1 MNHSLV
7 KITKLA
13 SLWFWRFAALLIIGT
28 VILLVIGRQTI
39 GSIDQLRPTLQSII
53 TDSSGLQVNLG
64 RLQGEWPRLVPILD
78 VEAVEVI
85 ADNGEVAISL
95 DHGRANLDVLNSLKY
110 GSPIWRELTVDRLVL
125 NVREDRQGRWNING
139 LDGESKTDL
148 KLILDPLF
156 YSRLIRMKLVIV
168 NLEFFSGKQLQMRS
182 DEVRLE
188 NDSDFHRA
196 ELSLRLSDQE
206 TPAYLLLE
214 GVGDPS
220 DLESFHADGYLQLN
234 GFNIS
239 QPVVELTRSLLPQ
252 LFANLKEF
260 EARTSGELWFDIHP
274 GGGLDFE
281 GELAVSEVPLDW
293 LAEVPPLENIYT
305 GITGWFTPGSDWGL
319 RLQGFD
325 FAWSDSDI
333 KPLDMVFTQRL
344 GSRWRDFDVS
354 VNRLDLNVLTDLL
367 RQTRLPADRL
377 LNIIDQVRP
386 EGSLRALTL
395 GQNEKGYYASANLQS
410 INMQNYKGAPALKG
424 VDGYLEVHG
433 QGGLFHIAD
442 SDGFDVWFTKV
453 YRDYLHVDS
462 AEGTIYLDWQS
473 EQKTLKVESEP
484 VKTVVDAGTS
494 HIMFSVEQQFHSEG
508 LPPEVNL
515 VIGGRD
521 IDASY
526 SKQYLP
532 YKMPETLRKWLKTAI
547 VGGNVKDF
555 ALAYR
560 AGAPRNDVRS
570 RTSQMLFR
578 AEDTAIDYHPD
589 WPGLRDLDTE
599 VLVDDGYVQSSISS
613 GLVGDNTIV
622 AATAEYDSAMPP
634 EQRILI
640 VDGTVTG
647 SLAHGVDFLA
657 QSPVKKNLGP
667 LASWDLAGKADS
679 RMQLRIPLG
688 IKSKNTLAKAEYTVS
703 TQLADAR
710 LAIPDSP
717 IAMTEVNGDIKF
729 SAADGLQSDNI
740 TATFWQEPLTAK
752 LYKTGSEQKI
762 AIQTEVKPESIG
774 QLVKF
779 PWPEVLVGNVAIDG
793 LLSIPPASA
802 EGGVNL
808 ALSSQLQ
815 GTEIRLPE
823 PLALSAAD
831 QRSMN
836 MTIFFTPEL
845 ARIET
850 SLGEELTAEMYF
862 SEGALT
868 QGLVLYDRADVS
880 SQPGELLVAAYMP
893 TTDLQ
898 IWMPVVELF
907 SPKSAEPRL
916 SSWEPVFDL
925 NFDRLELATFEL
937 NQIEA
942 RISASDRVTQIAFN
956 SDLAD
961 GLLELATDEQQ
972 VPRLSLSRLH
982 LPSALLEEKI
992 GQQTVDPR
1000 TFFAV
1005 DLSVDQLRVGDKD
1018 WGSIALKLRPEV
1030 SGAAFNNISG
1040 NLLGLRPGLSDAEP
1054 PTEFFWSFDGETHS
1068 SRLIGPVAVDNIG
1081 DMFVSFD
1088 IDKVVDSES
1097 GKLTFDLAWQEKPW
1111 GLSRENIT
1119 GDFDIK
1125 LTDGSFYKSAGGAGG
1140 ALKLVSLFNFANW
1153 LRRLQL
1159 DFSDVVGQNLEY
1171 NRLKGKLHFENGVAS
1186 LRDPLKMN
1194 MPSGRMSM
1202 AGDFDLVNETVDTRL
1217 VATLPVA
1224 TNLPWVVA
1232 MMGGLPAAAGVYVTS
1247 KLVEKQVDRLS
1258 SISYEVTGPW
1268 DDVKVSVDKI
1278 FAAELKGTSESG
1290 QPEKDR
1296 AVSEQTPDQ

>member
-1 MNHSLV
+1 MNASLI
-7 KITKLA
+7 KITKRA
-13 SLWFWRFAALLIIGT
+13 SLWFWRLAALLIIGT

-53 TDSSGLQVNLG
+53 TDSSGLQINLG
-64 RLQGEWPRLVPILD
+64 KLQGEWPRLVPILD

-110 GSPIWRELTVDRLVL
+110 GSPIWRELAVDQLVL
-125 NVREDRQGRWNING
+125 NVREDSQGRWNIDG

-148 KLILDPLF
+148 KFILDPLF

-168 NLEFFSGKQLQMRS
+168 NLEFFSGKQIQIRS

-234 GFNIS
+234 GFNVS
-239 QPVVELTRSLLPQ
+239 QPVVELAKSLLPQ
-252 LFANLKEF
+252 LFANLNKF
-260 EARTSGELWFDIHP
+260 EAKTSGELWFDIHP
-274 GGGLDFE
+274 GGTLDFE

-293 LAEVPPLENIYT
+293 LADVPPVEDIYS

-325 FAWSDSDI
+325 FSWSDSEV

-354 VNRLDLNVLTDLL
+354 VNRLDLSILTDLL
-367 RQTRLPADRL
+367 RQTRLPAERL
-377 LNIIDQVRP
+377 LTIIDQVRP

-395 GQNEKGYYASANLQS
+395 GQNENGYYASANLQA
-410 INMQNYKGAPALKG
+410 ITMQNYKGAPALNG
-424 VDGYLEVHG
+424 VDGYLEVHE

-442 SDGFDVWFTKV
+442 SDGFDVWFSKV

-462 AEGTIYLDWQS
+462 AEGTIYLDWQA
-473 EQKTLKVESEP
+473 EHKTLVVESEP

-494 HIMFSVEQQFHSEG
+494 HIMFSVEQQFHSKG
-508 LPPEVNL
+508 LAPEVNL
-515 VIGGRD
+515 VIGGHD
-521 IDASY
+521 IDASF

-532 YKMPETLRKWLKTAI
+532 YKMPETLTSWLKTAI

-555 ALAYR
+555 AFAYR

-589 WPGLRDLDTE
+589 WLGLRDLDAL
-599 VLVDDGYVQSSISS
+599 VLVDDGYVESSVSA
-613 GLVGDNTIV
+613 GLAGENTIV
-622 AATAEYDSAMPP
+622 AATAEYDSAKPP
-634 EQRILI
+634 AQRILI

-657 QSPVKKNLGP
+657 QSPVKKSLGP
-667 LASWDLAGKADS
+667 LVSWDLAGNAES
-679 RMQLRIPLG
+679 QLQLQIPLG
-688 IKSKNTLAKAEYTVS
+688 IKSKDNLAKAEYKVS
-703 TQLADAR
+703 TQLTDAQ

-717 IAMTEVNGDIKF
+717 IAMTEINGDIKF

-740 TATFWQEPLTAK
+740 TATLWQEPLTAR
-752 LYKTGSEQKI
+752 LYKTGAEQKI
-762 AIQTEVKPESIG
+762 AIQTEVKPESLV

-808 ALSSQLQ
+808 ALTSQLQ
-815 GTEIRLPE
+815 GTEIRLPA

-836 MTIFFTPEL
+836 MTIFFSPEL

-850 SLGEELTAEMYF
+850 ELGEELTAEMYF
-862 SEGALT
+862 SEGSLS
-868 QGLVLYDRADVS
+868 QGLVLYDRADITVQS
-880 SQPGELLVAAYMP
+880 GELLVAAYMP

-907 SPKSAEPRL
+907 SRQPAGPKL
-916 SSWEPVFDL
+916 SSWKPVFDL
-925 NFDRLELATFEL
+925 NFDRLELATFEF
-937 NQIEA
+937 NQIKA
-942 RISASDRVTQIAFN
+942 RIRSSNQITQIDFT

-961 GLLELATDEQQ
+961 GLLELAADGQG
-972 VPRLSLSRLH
+972 VPRLNLSRLNV
-982 LPSALLEEKI
+982 PSALLEEKI
-992 GQQTVDPR
+992 GQQAVDPR
-1000 TFFAV
+1000 TFLAV
-1005 DLSVDQLRVGDKD
+1005 DLSVDQLGVGDKT
-1018 WGSIALKLRPEV
+1018 WGSIALQLRPEV

-1040 NLLGLRPGLSDAEP
+1040 SLLGLRPGLSDAEP
-1054 PTEFFWSFDGETHS
+1054 PTEFFWSFDGEVHG

-1081 DMFVSFD
+1081 DMFTSFD
-1088 IDKVVDSES
+1088 IDKVVDSKS

-1111 GLSRENIT
+1111 GVSRENIS

-1125 LTDGSFYKSAGGAGG
+1125 LSDGSFYKSAGGAGG

-1159 DFSDVVGQNLEY
+1159 DFSDVVGQNLAY
-1171 NRLKGKLHFENGVAS
+1171 NKLKGKLHFENGVAS
-1186 LRDPLKMN
+1186 LRDPLKMD

-1202 AGDFDLVNETVDTRL
+1202 AGDFDLVKETVDTRL

-1278 FAAELKGTSESG
+1278 FAAELKGTSA
-1290 QPEKDR
+1290 PEQSTADK
-1296 AVSEQTPDQ
+1296 AVIEPTSDQ